1 MNQIDIG
8 AATQTALKE
17 ALIKSEKK
25 RRFLLDCQLVMK
37 TIIFNLTEKKKNT
50 SEMQF
55 GKGLHLT
62 LYQNTLLK
70 IVKHQQI
77 DLDSW

>member
-8 AATQTALKE
+8 AAAQTALKE

-37 TIIFNLTEKKKNT
+37 AIIFNLTEKKNT
-50 SEMQF
+50 SEIQF